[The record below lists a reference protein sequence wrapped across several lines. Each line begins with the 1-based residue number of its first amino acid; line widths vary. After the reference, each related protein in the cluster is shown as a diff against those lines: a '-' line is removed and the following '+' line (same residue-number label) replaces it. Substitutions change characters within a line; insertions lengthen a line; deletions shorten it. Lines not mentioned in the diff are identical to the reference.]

1 MRTHSYTASLFPE
14 KERDVGTAAPMKAV
28 LGREDADV
36 LLMACDPVAQEVYSD
51 ALPALKSRLPHV
63 SGAESVYANIQV
75 LT

>member
-1 MRTHSYTASLFPE
+1 
-14 KERDVGTAAPMKAV
+14 MKAV